1 MEPGPGTTA
10 WLPSPAPWALVGC
23 VVWAGDPLWAHNVH
37 WVPTHGLDTV
47 GVGRSGAG
55 QPPEGTFLLPSRTQ
69 STGQG
74 SCCPGAFGGV
84 RAAPCPEWGAWCGGS
99 WLQGSVLCSE
109 NRCVKDK
116 SLALKGDA
124 PGKFKL
130 PKKSGKELPEA
141 VFLTTAWPRRS
152 PNGPNGGVFWSQPP
166 CLLIQR
172 GPFVLPL
179 TVLLSPT
186 RH

>member
-74 SCCPGAFGGV
+74 SWQGGQ
-84 RAAPCPEWGAWCGGS
+84 AARQADGSQSLPKGTGCIHNRVGSLEAVEVAGKAIGGS
-99 WLQGSVLCSE
+99 LV
-109 NRCVKDK
+109 D
-116 SLALKGDA
+116 
-124 PGKFKL
+124 
-130 PKKSGKELPEA
+130 
-141 VFLTTAWPRRS
+141 TMTAED
-152 PNGPNGGVFWSQPP
+152 Q
-166 CLLIQR
+166 
-172 GPFVLPL
+172 
-179 TVLLSPT
+179 
-186 RH
+186 